1 MVWRMMCMAG
11 LIWCLLPSGA
21 VAGEAPTERIDAYID
36 KVLQVFQEADSCTG
50 DCDAKSELR
59 KRLSGLSTEIFD
71 FRIMSMM
78 SLGRHWKKLSG
89 PQQDTFVDLYRQLLE
104 TNYFEK
110 IMEHFQKIQ
119 KYSKD
124 KVEILDETLFSSRKA
139 EVESVIR
146 HDGKKIPVDY
156 RLVLQDEQ
164 WKIYDVLVEGVSLI
178 SNYRKQFDEI
188 LFEKS
193 PEEMLEALREKV
205 EKDPSALEPEE
216 FLESEDKVSNS

>member
-1 MVWRMMCMAG
+1 MVWRMLCMAG

-21 VAGEAPTERIDAYID
+21 VAGEAPAERIDTYID
-36 KVLQVFQEADSCTG
+36 KVLKVFQEADSCTG
-50 DCDAKSELR
+50 DCDTQSELR

-89 PQQDTFVDLYRQLLE
+89 SQQDTFIDLYRQLLE
-104 TNYFEK
+104 ANYFEK
-110 IMEHFQKIQ
+110 IVEHFQKIQ
-119 KYSKD
+119 EYSKD
-124 KVEILDETLFSSRKA
+124 KVEILGETLFSSRKA

-146 HDGKKIPVDY
+146 HDGKIIPVDY

-178 SNYRKQFDEI
+178 GNYRKQFDEI
-188 LFEKS
+188 LFDKS
-193 PEEMLEALREKV
+193 PEAMLEALRKKV
-205 EKDPSALEPEE
+205 ENDPSSLEPEE
-216 FLESEDKVSNS
+216 FLESEDKA

>member
-21 VAGEAPTERIDAYID
+21 VAGEAPAERIDAYIGN
-36 KVLQVFQEADSCTG
+36 VLQVFQEADSCTG
-50 DCDAKSELR
+50 DCDPKSELR
-59 KRLSGLSTEIFD
+59 KRLSGLSNEIFD

-78 SLGRHWKKLSG
+78 SLGRHWKNLSG

-104 TNYFEK
+104 ANYFEK
-110 IMEHFQKIQ
+110 ILEHLKKIQ

-178 SNYRKQFDEI
+178 ANYRKQFDEI

-205 EKDPSALEPEE
+205 ENDPSSLEPEE

>member
-21 VAGEAPTERIDAYID
+21 VAGEAPAERIDTYID
-36 KVLQVFQEADSCTG
+36 KVLQVFQGADSCTG
-50 DCDAKSELR
+50 DCDVKSELR

-89 PQQDTFVDLYRQLLE
+89 SQQDTFIDLYRQLLE
-104 TNYFEK
+104 ANYFEK
-110 IMEHFQKIQ
+110 IVKHFQKIQ
-119 KYSKD
+119 EYSKE

-146 HDGKKIPVDY
+146 HDGETIPVDY

-178 SNYRKQFDEI
+178 GNYRKQFDEI

-193 PEEMLEALREKV
+193 PEAMLEALREKV
-205 EKDPSALEPEE
+205 ENDPSSLEPEE
-216 FLESEDKVSNS
+216 FLESEDKASNS